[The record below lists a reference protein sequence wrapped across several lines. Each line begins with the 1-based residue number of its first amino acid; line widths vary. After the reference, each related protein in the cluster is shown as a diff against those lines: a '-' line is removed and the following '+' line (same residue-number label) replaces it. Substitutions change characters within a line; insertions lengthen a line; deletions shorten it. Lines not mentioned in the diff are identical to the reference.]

1 MTFLA
6 NKDRHL
12 GNFGVIRNLDTLKWE
27 SVCPVFDT
35 GRRFNTNISEK
46 YWLDELVDVKFFTHH
61 FITSDN
67 ISKVFSIPISHQQIK
82 EMYKLVNLFQE
93 LLVTYQR
100 ELPIQEDDIFLL
112 RKSFEKRVAL
122 FEKIMSDKDLIRF

>member
-46 YWLDELVDVKFFTHH
+46 YWLDELVDVKFFTYHV
-61 FITSDN
+61 ITSDN

-93 LLVTYQR
+93 LLVTY
-100 ELPIQEDDIFLL
+100 
-112 RKSFEKRVAL
+112 
-122 FEKIMSDKDLIRF
+122 